1 MLQVWH
7 HKMSQI
13 PKTLFSRHQT
23 HTLCLCVCPQCHVP
37 TSHIN
42 PLELLFGKH
51 FFLPKFVKHIFSQT
65 KNPFDREDGELY
77 QTFVN
82 SILIHKNEIEEEVG
96 GDIK

>member
-1 MLQVWH
+1 MPH
-7 HKMSQI
+7 SAMSAY
-13 PKTLFSRHQT
+13 
-23 HTLCLCVCPQCHVP
+23 P
-37 TSHIN
+37 TSPIT